1 MKFGIRKIGCSMSWT
16 NRKNIICNLWIVA
29 KKNCSKKKFRNS
41 CILYMN
47 LCHLGILLPAAFEIK
62 NDVNVWDQRIDNF
75 LTILWQSHKWNWQ
88 FSDSSKRIDDKDL
101 WASGLFMTLTS
112 KVEKILKDSLDL
124 TPSPSPSV
132 KIQIMC
138 GKVGLRCKG
147 KTKNVNVHDSLKVM
161 GSNPDYLLK
170 SSLLYVY
177 IKFFQPY
184 CLTRFFFQS

>member
-1 MKFGIRKIGCSMSWT
+1 
-16 NRKNIICNLWIVA
+16 
-29 KKNCSKKKFRNS
+29 
-41 CILYMN
+41 MN

-101 WASGLFMTLTS
+101 WASGLFLTLTS

-124 TPSPSPSV
+124 TSSPSPSV
-132 KIQIMC
+132 KIQIIC

-147 KTKNVNVHDSLKVM
+147 KT
-161 GSNPDYLLK
+161 LLD
-170 SSLLYVY
+170 
-177 IKFFQPY
+177 I
-184 CLTRFFFQS
+184 FFFSKVCWHHPAHCYFIRFQILPSSIARNS